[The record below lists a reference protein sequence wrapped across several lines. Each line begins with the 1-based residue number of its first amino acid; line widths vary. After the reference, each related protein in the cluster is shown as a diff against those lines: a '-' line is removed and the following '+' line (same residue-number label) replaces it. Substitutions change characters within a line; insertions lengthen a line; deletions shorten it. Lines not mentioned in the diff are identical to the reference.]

1 MLNEQLKELIK
12 READALY
19 DHLNEKAQEVDSYD
33 FGLPMAN
40 RQTQPIVECLSQYAE
55 KWQEAEADR
64 IAVTLE
70 RDLLKLENQRLRNTI
85 EEIHQQIISLRK
97 EIVDMLTPKLNTNE

>member
-40 RQTQPIVECLSQYAE
+40 RQTRPIVECLSQYAA
-55 KWQEAEADR
+55 KLQEAEAKAERYEKALNAILNTNHDNYEKVIR
-64 IAVTLE
+64 KVKTLAT
-70 RDLLKLENQRLRNTI
+70 DA
-85 EEIHQQIISLRK
+85 
-97 EIVDMLTPKLNTNE
+97 LTPKTGSDDR

>member
-40 RQTQPIVECLSQYAE
+40 RQTRPIVECLSQYAE
-55 KWQEAEADR
+55 KLQEAEVKADR
-64 IAVTLE
+64 YEKALKDITNTASMDGYVLKKIAA
-70 RDLLKLENQRLRNTI
+70 KA
-85 EEIHQQIISLRK
+85 
-97 EIVDMLTPKLNTNE
+97 LTPKAGSDE